1 VANNDRTVHP
11 ELERF
16 VANRMGA
23 TTHAVDSSHV
33 PMLSHPEVV
42 LDVIREAANAVQE
55 SPAAVA

>member
-1 VANNDRTVHP
+1 
-11 ELERF
+11 

-33 PMLSHPEVV
+33 PMLSNPGLV
-42 LDVIREAANAVQE
+42 LDMICEAANAVQQ